1 MIDAVDQSRHAGP
14 KDRSTVGEQPYD
26 HIVFV
31 SIDTLRGDAIAANPL
46 NLWRRRFP
54 DLAAPPT
61 AVLDDLVGRGA
72 FFPNTITAAPYTA
85 AAHGAL
91 LTGRYPLHNGLHE
104 FYNGRLR
111 APSIFTH
118 GRRVGK
124 QTIMKVDFPII
135 LGPEL
140 GFTPD
145 VDVYLDED
153 DGAFVDAVA
162 ASEGCVALAHF
173 GGVHIPYGFHNLRF
187 GGQAFRDK
195 VDELEAMLPAEKP
208 AFVDRLVESHRD
220 PEDAELLFR
229 YKRAAGH
236 LYETGAYDLLMR
248 LYLDGVAHFLTTRLE
263 PFLDRLT
270 RRVAAAGRRMLL
282 VVFSDH
288 GEEFDEHTN
297 GHFNSMAE
305 AVLRVPVVLVGD
317 GVAAGLHRDR
327 IRTVDIV
334 PTVLDLAGLR
344 PDPDDALDGRSL
356 ADAARGTGGPPPDA
370 EALAEAYTSDL
381 GEFIAFQ
388 ERQRAGEAQ
397 GPLRHVLVGQA
408 AYQGRHRLVRVPR
421 RYRKSY
427 AGIDEVQTAWVERF
441 DDDLVPHVDPT
452 ADDRDLRALL
462 DAYTL
467 ARTTPEPV
475 PATVDIR
482 AQLRSLG
489 YAI

>member
-1 MIDAVDQSRHAGP
+1 MAEHP
-14 KDRSTVGEQPYD
+14 HYD
-26 HIVFV
+26 HVVFV
-31 SIDTLRGDAIAANPL
+31 SVDTLRGDAIAANPL

-54 DLAAPPT
+54 ALNQPRT
-61 AVLDDLVGRGA
+61 AVLDDLVARGA

-85 AAHGAL
+85 AAHGAI

-111 APSIFTH
+111 APSVFTH
-118 GRRVGK
+118 ARRAGR

-153 DGAFVDAVA
+153 DDAFVDAVA
-162 ASEGCVALAHF
+162 ASPGCVALAHF
-173 GGVHIPYGFHNLRF
+173 GGVHIPYGFHNLRY

-195 VDELEAMLPAEKP
+195 VDELEAMLPGEKP

-220 PEDAELLFR
+220 PEDTELLLR
-229 YKRAAGH
+229 YKRAAAH
-236 LYETGAYDLLMR
+236 LYEAGEHELLMR
-248 LYLDGVAHFLTTRLE
+248 LYLEGVEHFLTTRLE

-270 RRVAAAGRRMLL
+270 RRVADSGRRMLL
-282 VVFSDH
+282 VLFSDH

-305 AVLRVPVVLVGD
+305 AVLRVPLVLVGD
-317 GVAAGLHRDR
+317 GIPHALHRER

-334 PTVLDLAGLR
+334 PTVLDLAGLA
-344 PDPDDALDGRSL
+344 PDPDVEFDGRSL
-356 ADAARGTGGPPPDA
+356 AAVVRGSGSPSADAL
-370 EALAEAYTSDL
+370 ALAEAYTSDL
-381 GEFIAFQ
+381 AEFIAFQ
-388 ERQRAGEAQ
+388 QRQFAGEQQ

-408 AYQGRHRLVRVPR
+408 VYQGDSRFVRVPR
-421 RYRKSY
+421 RYRRSF
-427 AGIDEVQTAWVERF
+427 AGIDDVDVAWVERF
-441 DDDLVPHVDPT
+441 DDDLVPHVDPS
-452 ADDRDLRALL
+452 ADAADLRALL
-462 DAYTL
+462 DDYAKAL
-467 ARTTPEPV
+467 SAPEPV
-475 PATVDIR
+475 NATADIR

-489 YAI
+489 YTI